1 MTSYRWADLGVVRAH
16 IAAHHGGD
24 LPPDAR
30 LGDIVLRD
38 HQREAAVR
46 LRRAI
51 DRFGGALLADE
62 VGLGKTYT
70 ALATMQREKSL
81 LIVAPA
87 SLIAMWRNAL
97 DRSRVRADTLSFETL
112 SRRAPQRPAQW
123 DAVIIDEAHHARN
136 PVTRRYAHLA
146 SLTRASRVLLLSATP
161 VHNTTRD
168 LGAVLSLFLGS
179 RAERLS
185 AAEIAACV
193 VRRTRADVRGVSL
206 PGRASPVW
214 CDVPSSPG
222 VLQALLDVPPP
233 CPPRDGGGAGALVTL
248 SLVRAWASSEAAL
261 RAALRR
267 RVSRAESLADA
278 LRAGR
283 YPNRAELRAWVVGDD
298 ATQLAFPELLGDPLV
313 EDLSDLLQSVRAHA
327 AGARHALAI
336 VATTD
341 GAMDERRCGILRDI
355 RSRHPG
361 ERIVVFS
368 QFADTVREIFARLR
382 ADGGVASVT
391 ANGALVAGGPL
402 TRSQVLS
409 RFAPVASS
417 TRPPSRA
424 EAIEMLIATDLLS
437 EGLNLQDAAVVVHL
451 DLPWTTARLT
461 QRLGRIWRIGSQ
473 HSRVYEYAIAPPA
486 AADQIL
492 RVVQVLTQKAGA
504 AWSAIGES
512 FVPLLASRVPST
524 VATASL
530 DRVQAAEAL
539 HALIRSWSDSSVA
552 PRSSTSGGN
561 DHTCADSTIVV
572 AGARAAINGWIAAVE
587 VAGEPQLVAAR
598 APGEATTDPGCIL
611 EVARAAEGAEC
622 PAAPSRV
629 ERVIRELDL
638 YFDAKRAAADA
649 GVAAV
654 GSRARAIASSR
665 IAALAAAAPPHRRP
679 AVSQLAVAARSAVA
693 ASRSAGAERLLA
705 ALVAPRVGGEGADA
719 AEAWLERVIEVTESR
734 TPNADD
740 TGPRPSRVHALVV
753 LVQTPVSDTPSRR
766 APDLLRDDFC
776 Q

>member
-1 MTSYRWADLGVVRAH
+1 MTAYRWADLSAVRAR

-24 LPPDAR
+24 LPADAR
-30 LGDIVLRD
+30 LGNIVLRD
-38 HQREAAVR
+38 HQREAAAR
-46 LRRAI
+46 LRKAI
-51 DRFGGALLADE
+51 DRFGGALLADD

-70 ALATMQREKSL
+70 ALAAMHREKSL

-87 SLIAMWRNAL
+87 SLIEMWRDAL
-97 DRSRVRADTLSFETL
+97 DRSRVRADIISFETL
-112 SRRAPQRPAQW
+112 SRRAPARQARW
-123 DAVIIDEAHHARN
+123 DAVIVDEAHHARN

-179 RAERLS
+179 RAERMS

-193 VRRTRADVRGVSL
+193 VRRTRADVPSVSL

-214 CDVPSSPG
+214 CDVQGSPD

-233 CPPRDGGGAGALVTL
+233 CPPRDGGDAGALVTL

-261 RAALRR
+261 RSALRR
-267 RVSRAESLADA
+267 RLSRAESLADS

-298 ATQLAFPELLGDPLV
+298 ATQLAFPELLSDPLS
-313 EDLSDLLQSVRAHA
+313 EDVSTLLQSVRAHA
-327 AGARHALAI
+327 TGARHALA
-336 VATTD
+336 VVSATD
-341 GAMDERRCGILRDI
+341 GAMDEQRCRILRDI
-355 RSRHPG
+355 RSRHSG

-417 TRPPSRA
+417 SPAPSRA
-424 EAIEMLIATDLLS
+424 EMIDVLIATDLLS

-473 HSRVYEYAIAPPA
+473 HARVHEYAIAPPA

-492 RVVQVLTQKAGA
+492 HVVQLLTRKAGA
-504 AWSAIGES
+504 AWSAIGEP
-512 FVPLLASRVPST
+512 FVPLLASRVQS
-524 VATASL
+524 AASPAPV

-539 HALIRSWSDSSVA
+539 HSLVRSWSDSSVA
-552 PRSSTSGGN
+552 LRPSTGGSN
-561 DHTCADSTIVV
+561 DDARADSAIVV
-572 AGARAAINGWIAAVE
+572 AGVRAAIDGWIAAVE
-587 VAGEPQLVAAR
+587 VAGEAQLVAAR
-598 APGEATTDPGCIL
+598 TAGEATTDPGRVL

-629 ERVIRELDL
+629 ERVIRELDA
-638 YFDAKRAAADA
+638 YFDASRAAADA
-649 GVAAV
+649 GLTAV

-679 AVSQLAVAARSAVA
+679 AVSQLAVAARRSVA
-693 ASRSAGAERLLA
+693 GLRSAGAERLLA

-719 AEAWLERVIEVTESR
+719 AEAWLERVIEATESR
-734 TPNADD
+734 APNAD
-740 TGPRPSRVHALVV
+740 TTPPRPSRVHALVV
-753 LVQTPVSDTPSRR
+753 LVQNPR
-766 APDLLRDDFC
+766 A
-776 Q
+776 

>member
-1 MTSYRWADLGVVRAH
+1 MTSYRWADLSVVRAL

-38 HQREAAVR
+38 HQREAAAR

-51 DRFGGALLADE
+51 YRFGGALLADD

-70 ALATMQREKSL
+70 ALAAMHRETSL

-87 SLIAMWRNAL
+87 SLTRMWRDAL
-97 DRSRVRADTLSFETL
+97 DRSRIRADILSFETL
-112 SRRAPQRPAQW
+112 SRRAPARQTQW

-179 RAERLS
+179 RAERMS

-193 VRRTRADVRGVSL
+193 VRRTSADVPGVSL
-206 PGRASPVW
+206 PRRAPPVW
-214 CDVPSSPG
+214 CDVQGPPD

-233 CPPRDGGGAGALVTL
+233 CAPRDGGEAGALVTL

-261 RAALRR
+261 RSALRR
-267 RVSRAESLADA
+267 RVSRAESIADA

-298 ATQLAFPELLGDPLV
+298 ATQLAFAELLSDPLG
-313 EDLSDLLQSVRAHA
+313 EDASALLQSIRAHA
-327 AGARHALAI
+327 AGARRALA
-336 VATTD
+336 VVSAAD
-341 GAMDERRCGILRDI
+341 GSMDDQRCRILRDI

-382 ADGGVASVT
+382 SDGGVASVT

-409 RFAPVASS
+409 RFAPLASS
-417 TRPPSRA
+417 SRAPSRA
-424 EAIEMLIATDLLS
+424 EAIEVLLATDLLS

-473 HSRVYEYAIAPPA
+473 HARVHEYAIAPPA
-486 AADQIL
+486 AADQMLHI
-492 RVVQVLTQKAGA
+492 VQVLTRKAGA
-504 AWSAIGES
+504 AWAAIGEP
-512 FVPLLASRVPST
+512 FVPLLASRIQST
-524 VATASL
+524 VTTAPL
-530 DRVQAAEAL
+530 DRVQAAESR
-539 HALIRSWSDSSVA
+539 HALIRAWSHSSVP
-552 PRSSTSGGN
+552 PRPSTGASN
-561 DHTCADSTIVV
+561 EDARADSTILV
-572 AGARAAINGWIAAVE
+572 AGARAAIDGWIAAVE

-598 APGEATTDPGCIL
+598 TAGGATTDPGCVL
-611 EVARAAEGAEC
+611 EVARAAEGTEC

-629 ERVIRELDL
+629 ERVIRELDA
-638 YFDAKRAAADA
+638 YFDAARAAADA

-679 AVSQLAVAARSAVA
+679 AVSQLAVAARNSVA
-693 ASRSAGAERLLA
+693 AARSAGAERLLA

-719 AEAWLERVIEVTESR
+719 AEAWLARVIEVTESR
-734 TPNADD
+734 APNAAVVAP
-740 TGPRPSRVHALVV
+740 GPTRVNALIV
-753 LVQTPVSDTPSRR
+753 LVQNQR
-766 APDLLRDDFC
+766 A
-776 Q
+776 

>member
-1 MTSYRWADLGVVRAH
+1 MTPYRWADLDVVRAR
-16 IAAHHGGD
+16 IASHHGVD
-24 LPPDAR
+24 LPTDAR

-38 HQREAAVR
+38 HQREAAAR

-70 ALATMQREKSL
+70 ALAAMRRDNAL

-87 SLIAMWRNAL
+87 SLVAMWRDAL
-97 DRSRVRADTLSFETL
+97 DRSRVHADIVSFETL
-112 SRRAPQRPAQW
+112 SRRDPAAQAHW

-136 PVTRRYAHLA
+136 PVTRRFAHLA

-161 VHNTTRD
+161 VHNTIRD

-185 AAEIAACV
+185 EAEIAACV
-193 VRRTRADVRGVSL
+193 VRRTRADVRGISL

-214 CDVPSSPG
+214 CDVQGSPD

-233 CPPRDGGGAGALVTL
+233 CPPRDGGDAGALVTL

-283 YPNRAELRAWVVGDD
+283 YPSRAELRAWVVGDD
-298 ATQLAFPELLGDPLV
+298 ATQLAFPELVSDPMS
-313 EDLSDLLQSVRAHA
+313 ENTNHLLHSVDAHA
-327 AGARHALAI
+327 AGARRALSALS
-336 VATTD
+336 ASD
-341 GAMDERRCGILRDI
+341 GAMDDQRCRILREI
-355 RSRHPG
+355 RSRHAG
-361 ERIVVFS
+361 DRIIVFS
-368 QFADTVREIFARLR
+368 QFADTVREVFARLR

-391 ANGALVAGGPL
+391 ANGAVVAGGPL

-409 RFAPVASS
+409 KFAPVASS
-417 TRPPSRA
+417 SRAPSRA
-424 EAIEMLIATDLLS
+424 EAIEVLIATDLLS

-473 HSRVYEYAIAPPA
+473 HARVSEYAIAPPA
-486 AADQIL
+486 AADQLL
-492 RVVQVLTQKAGA
+492 RIVQVLTRKAGA
-504 AWSAIGES
+504 AWSAIGEP
-512 FVPLLASRVPST
+512 FLPLLASRAQSSGTQAP
-524 VATASL
+524 L
-530 DRVQAAEAL
+530 DRMQAAEAL
-539 HALIRSWSDSSVA
+539 RTLIRSWSDSSLEPWA
-552 PRSSTSGGN
+552 ATGSSAGAARGPDT
-561 DHTCADSTIVV
+561 TIVV
-572 AGARAAINGWIAAVE
+572 AGARAPIDGWIAAVE
-587 VAGEPQLVAAR
+587 VGGEPQLVAAR
-598 APGEATTDPGCIL
+598 SAGEATADPRCVL
-611 EVARAAEGAEC
+611 EVARASEGPGC
-622 PAAPSRV
+622 LAAPARV
-629 ERVIRELDL
+629 ERVMRE
-638 YFDAKRAAADA
+638 FDAYLDASRAAADA

-665 IAALAAAAPPHRRP
+665 IGALAAAAPPHRRP

-705 ALVAPRVGGEGADA
+705 ALVAPRAGDEGADA
-719 AEAWLERVIEVTESR
+719 AEAWLERVIEVTESHV
-734 TPNADD
+734 PNADVAAAH
-740 TGPRPSRVHALVV
+740 PSRVHAVIV
-753 LVQTPVSDTPSRR
+753 LVQNHR
-766 APDLLRDDFC
+766 A
-776 Q
+776 

>member
-1 MTSYRWADLGVVRAH
+1 MSPYRWADLDVVRAA
-16 IAAHHGGD
+16 IAAHVGGE
-24 LPPDAR
+24 LPTDAR

-38 HQREAAVR
+38 HQREAAAR
-46 LRRAI
+46 LCRAI

-70 ALATMQREKSL
+70 ALAVMRREKAL

-87 SLIAMWRNAL
+87 SLIGMWRDAL
-97 DRSRVRADTLSFETL
+97 DRSQVHADLISFETL
-112 SRRAPQRPAQW
+112 SRRALARDAQW

-136 PVTRRYAHLA
+136 PVTRRYANLA

-168 LGAVLSLFLGS
+168 LGTVLSLFLGS

-193 VRRTRADVRGVSL
+193 VRRTRADVRGLSL

-214 CDVPSSPG
+214 CDVQGSPD

-233 CPPRDGGGAGALVTL
+233 CHPRDGGDAGTLVTL

-283 YPNRAELRAWVVGDD
+283 YPSRAELRAWVVGDD
-298 ATQLAFPELLGDPLV
+298 ATQLAFPELLSDPTS
-313 EDLSDLLQSVRAHA
+313 EDTSDLLQSVRAHA
-327 AGARHALAI
+327 TGARRALA
-336 VATTD
+336 VLSATD
-341 GAMDERRCGILRDI
+341 GAMDEERCRILRDI
-355 RSRHPG
+355 RSRHSG

-368 QFADTVREIFARLR
+368 QFADTVREVFARLR

-409 RFAPVASS
+409 RFAPRASS
-417 TRPPSRA
+417 SGMPSRA

-461 QRLGRIWRIGSQ
+461 QRLGRIWRIGS
-473 HSRVYEYAIAPPA
+473 HHARVHEYAIAPPA
-486 AADQIL
+486 AADQLL
-492 RVVQVLTQKAGA
+492 RVVQVLTHKAGA
-504 AWSAIGES
+504 AWSAVGEP
-512 FVPLLASRVPST
+512 FLPLLATRVQSDAMP
-524 VATASL
+524 APL
-530 DRVQAAEAL
+530 DRAQAAEAL
-539 HALIRSWSDSSVA
+539 HTLIRSWSDSTLEH
-552 PRSSTSGGN
+552 PRSTDARTRES
-561 DHTCADSTIVV
+561 CADAAVVV
-572 AGARAAINGWIAAVE
+572 AGARAAIDGWIAAVE
-587 VAGEPQLVAAR
+587 VGGEPQLVAAR
-598 APGEATTDPGCIL
+598 ITGEATTDPGCVL
-611 EVARAAEGAEC
+611 EVARAALGPEC

-629 ERVIRELDL
+629 ERVMRELDAYL
-638 YFDAKRAAADA
+638 DASRAAADA

-654 GSRARAIASSR
+654 GSRVRAIATSR

-679 AVSQLAVAARSAVA
+679 AVSQLAVAARSSVA

-734 TPNADD
+734 VPNADAAANRF
-740 TGPRPSRVHALVV
+740 PRVHALIV
-753 LVQTPVSDTPSRR
+753 LVQSHR
-766 APDLLRDDFC
+766 A
-776 Q
+776 

>member
-1 MTSYRWADLGVVRAH
+1 MSPYRWADLDVVRAS
-16 IAAHHGGD
+16 IAAHCGGD
-24 LPPDAR
+24 LPTDAR

-38 HQREAAVR
+38 HQREAAAR

-70 ALATMQREKSL
+70 ALAVMRREQAL

-87 SLIAMWRNAL
+87 SLIAMWRDAL
-97 DRSRVRADTLSFETL
+97 DRSRVRAEIISFETL
-112 SRRAPQRPAQW
+112 SRRAPVRDAQW

-136 PVTRRYAHLA
+136 PVTRRYANLA

-168 LGAVLSLFLGS
+168 LVAVLALFLGS

-185 AAEIAACV
+185 AADIAACV
-193 VRRTRADVRGVSL
+193 VRRTRADVRGLSL

-214 CDVPSSPG
+214 CDVQGSPD

-233 CPPRDGGGAGALVTL
+233 CRPRDGGDAGALVTL

-283 YPNRAELRAWVVGDD
+283 YPTRAELRAWVVGDD
-298 ATQLAFPELLGDPLV
+298 ATQLAFPELLSDPMS
-313 EDLSDLLQSVRAHA
+313 EDASALLQSVRAHA
-327 AGARHALAI
+327 SGARRALTLLSA
-336 VATTD
+336 TD
-341 GAMDERRCGILRDI
+341 GAMDEQRCRILRDI
-355 RSRHPG
+355 RSRHRG
-361 ERIVVFS
+361 ERIVIFS
-368 QFADTVREIFARLR
+368 QFADTVREMFARLR
-382 ADGGVASVT
+382 SDGGVASVT

-402 TRSQVLS
+402 TRSQVLG
-409 RFAPVASS
+409 RFAPIASS
-417 TRPPSRA
+417 SRVPSRA
-424 EAIEMLIATDLLS
+424 EEIEVLIATDLLS

-461 QRLGRIWRIGSQ
+461 QRLGRIWRVGSA
-473 HSRVYEYAIAPPA
+473 HARVHEYAIAPPA
-486 AADQIL
+486 AADQLL
-492 RVVQVLTQKAGA
+492 RVVQVLTRKAGA
-504 AWSAIGES
+504 AWSAMGEP
-512 FVPLLASRVPST
+512 FLPLLATRIQSNAAAEP
-524 VATASL
+524 L
-530 DRVQAAEAL
+530 DRAQAAEAL
-539 HALIRSWSDSSVA
+539 HTLIRSWSDCTLEQ
-552 PRSSTSGGN
+552 PRWTDGSNGEPR
-561 DHTCADSTIVV
+561 ADATIL
-572 AGARAAINGWIAAVE
+572 AASARAAIDGWIAAVE
-587 VAGEPQLVAAR
+587 VGGEPQLVASR
-598 APGEATTDPGCIL
+598 AIGETTTDPKRVL
-611 EVARAAEGAEC
+611 EVARAAEGPEC

-629 ERVIRELDL
+629 ERVMREIDSYLD
-638 YFDAKRAAADA
+638 ASRAAADA

-654 GSRARAIASSR
+654 GSRVRAIASSR

-679 AVSQLAVAARSAVA
+679 AVSQLAAAARSSVA

-705 ALVAPRVGGEGADA
+705 ALVAPRVDREGADA

-734 TPNADD
+734 VPNADAAA
-740 TGPRPSRVHALVV
+740 PRSSRVHALIV
-753 LVQTPVSDTPSRR
+753 LVQNHR
-766 APDLLRDDFC
+766 A
-776 Q
+776 

>member
-1 MTSYRWADLGVVRAH
+1 MSPYRWADLDVVRAR
-16 IAAHHGGD
+16 IAAHHGVD
-24 LPPDAR
+24 LPTDAR

-38 HQREAAVR
+38 HQREAAAR

-70 ALATMQREKSL
+70 ALSVMRREKAL

-87 SLIAMWRNAL
+87 SLTAMWRDAL
-97 DRSRVRADTLSFETL
+97 ERSRVHADIISFETL
-112 SRRAPQRPAQW
+112 SRRAHAGDTQW

-146 SLTRASRVLLLSATP
+146 SLTRASHVLLLSATP

-193 VRRTRADVRGVSL
+193 VRRTRADVRGVNL
-206 PGRASPVW
+206 PGRAAPVW
-214 CDVPSSPG
+214 RDVHGSPD

-233 CPPRDGGGAGALVTL
+233 CPPRDGGDAGALVTL

-267 RVSRAESLADA
+267 RVSRAQSLGDA
-278 LRAGR
+278 LQTGR
-283 YPNRAELRAWVVGDD
+283 YPSGAELRAWVVGDD
-298 ATQLAFPELLGDPLV
+298 ATQLAFPELLSDPM
-313 EDLSDLLQSVRAHA
+313 SDDASELLHSVRAHA
-327 AGARHALAI
+327 TGARRALA
-336 VATTD
+336 VLSTTD
-341 GAMDERRCGILRDI
+341 GAMDEQRCRILRDI

-368 QFADTVREIFARLR
+368 QFADTVREVFARLR
-382 ADGGVASVT
+382 SDGGVASVT

-417 TRPPSRA
+417 SRVPCRA
-424 EAIEMLIATDLLS
+424 EAIEVLIATDLLS
-437 EGLNLQDAAVVVHL
+437 EGLNLQDASVIVHL

-461 QRLGRIWRIGSQ
+461 QRLGRIWRLGSE
-473 HSRVYEYAIAPPA
+473 HASVHEYAIAPPA
-486 AADQIL
+486 AADRLMGI
-492 RVVQVLTQKAGA
+492 VQVLTRKAGT
-504 AWSAIGES
+504 AWSAIGEPLL
-512 FVPLLASRVPST
+512 PLLAGRVQSD
-524 VATASL
+524 AASAPL
-530 DRVQAAEAL
+530 DRVQAVEAL
-539 HALIRSWSDSSVA
+539 NTLIRSWSGSSPEPRPSTDSSDGA
-552 PRSSTSGGN
+552 SPT
-561 DHTCADSTIVV
+561 DTTILV
-572 AGARAAINGWIAAVE
+572 AGVRAAIDGWIGAVD
-587 VAGEPQLVAAR
+587 VNGERELVAAR
-598 APGEATTDPGCIL
+598 SPGEATADPRCVL
-611 EVARAAEGAEC
+611 DVARACEGPAC
-622 PAAPSRV
+622 VAAPSRV
-629 ERVIRELDL
+629 ERVIRELNAYL
-638 YFDAKRAAADA
+638 DAARAAADA

-665 IAALAAAAPPHRRP
+665 IAALAATAPPHRRP
-679 AVSQLAVAARSAVA
+679 AISQLAVAARSSVA

-705 ALVAPRVGGEGADA
+705 ALVAPRVGDKGAEA

-734 TPNADD
+734 TPNAD
-740 TGPRPSRVHALVV
+740 GAAPRPSRVNALIV
-753 LVQTPVSDTPSRR
+753 LVQNHR
-766 APDLLRDDFC
+766 A
-776 Q
+776 

>member
-1 MTSYRWADLGVVRAH
+1 MTPYRWADLSVVRAR
-16 IAAHHGGD
+16 IAAHQGGD

-38 HQREAAVR
+38 HQREAAAR

-70 ALATMQREKSL
+70 ALAVMHRERAL

-87 SLIAMWRNAL
+87 SLIPMWRDAL
-97 DRSRVRADTLSFETL
+97 DRSRVGAEIMSFETL
-112 SRRAPQRPAQW
+112 SRRAPARRTQW

-136 PVTRRYAHLA
+136 PATRRYAHLA

-161 VHNTTRD
+161 VHNATRD
-168 LGAVLSLFLGS
+168 LDAVLSLFLGS
-179 RAERLS
+179 RAERLT
-185 AAEIAACV
+185 ATEIAACV
-193 VRRTRADVRGVSL
+193 VRRTRHDVRGIGL

-214 CDVPSSPG
+214 CDVEGSPD

-233 CPPRDGGGAGALVTL
+233 CPPRDGGGAGSLVTL

-267 RVSRAESLADA
+267 RVSRAQSLADA

-283 YPNRAELRAWVVGDD
+283 YPSRAELRAWVVGDD
-298 ATQLAFPELLGDPLV
+298 ATQLAFPELLSDPMS
-313 EDLSDLLQSVRAHA
+313 EDASELLQSAHA
-327 AGARHALAI
+327 HATGARRALA
-336 VATTD
+336 VLSASD
-341 GAMDERRCGILRDI
+341 GAMDEQRCRILRDI

-368 QFADTVREIFARLR
+368 QFADTVREVFARLR
-382 ADGGVASVT
+382 SDGGVASVT
-391 ANGALVAGGPL
+391 AGGALVAGGPL
-402 TRSQVLS
+402 TRPQVLS

-417 TRPPSRA
+417 SRVPSPA
-424 EAIEMLIATDLLS
+424 ESIEVLIATDLLS

-473 HSRVYEYAIAPPA
+473 HPRVHEYAIAPPA
-486 AADQIL
+486 AADKLL
-492 RVVQVLTQKAGA
+492 RVVQLLTRKAGA
-504 AWSAIGES
+504 AWSAIGEP
-512 FVPLLASRVPST
+512 FLPLVASRAQPD
-524 VATASL
+524 AALAPL
-530 DRVQAAEAL
+530 DRAQAAEAL
-539 HALIRSWSDSSVA
+539 HTLLRSWLDSSVEHRR
-552 PRSSTSGGN
+552 PTDEGDGEVR
-561 DHTCADSTIVV
+561 ADATIVV
-572 AGARAAINGWIAAVE
+572 AGVRAAIDGWIAAVE
-587 VAGEPQLVAAR
+587 VDGEPRLVAAR
-598 APGEATTDPGCIL
+598 TAGETTTDPGTVL
-611 EVARAAEGAEC
+611 EIARLAEGPGC

-629 ERVIRELDL
+629 ERVIRELDAYL
-638 YFDAKRAAADA
+638 DASRAAADA
-649 GVAAV
+649 GVAGV

-665 IAALAAAAPPHRRP
+665 IAALAAAAPPHRRA
-679 AVSQLAVAARSAVA
+679 AVSQLAVAARSSVA

-705 ALVAPRVGGEGADA
+705 ALVAPRVGDDGSNA
-719 AEAWLERVIEVTESR
+719 AEAWLERVIEVTQAR
-734 TPNADD
+734 GPNADVAA
-740 TGPRPSRVHALVV
+740 PRPSRAIALIVV
-753 LVQTPVSDTPSRR
+753 VQNQR
-766 APDLLRDDFC
+766 A